1 MDPSVALEVPETA
14 AAYAEPRAILTALV
28 LVVAGIVLARLAGA
42 ALSRSLRD
50 PLGSHRT
57 LLLERAASYSIIGLF
72 TTSAL
77 HQLGIELSVLLGA
90 AGILTV
96 ALGFASQT
104 AASNFVSGVFLLGE
118 RPFEIG
124 ETIQIG
130 GRTGV
135 VLAIDALSIK
145 LRTFD
150 NLLVRIPNETV
161 VKSEVVNYTRFPI
174 RRYDLRLTVAPAAD
188 LDQLERVLLDAASAP
203 VVLTDPAPLVIFQG
217 FTESGVDV
225 QLSAWALRDR
235 FLEMRNRLHLDTAR
249 ALEEAG
255 IALGY
260 PRRVIANRGDL
271 VIDHHAAASGA
282 SEAANERG

>member
-14 AAYAEPRAILTALV
+14 AAWGEPRAILMAIL
-28 LVVAGIVLARLAGA
+28 LVVAGIVLARLCAA
-42 ALSRSLRD
+42 ALARSLRD
-50 PLGSHRT
+50 PLGGHRT
-57 LLLERAASYSIIGLF
+57 LLLQRAASYAIVALF
-72 TTSAL
+72 ATSAL

-96 ALGFASQT
+96 AIGFASQT

-118 RPFEIG
+118 RPFEVG
-124 ETIQIG
+124 ETIQVG
-130 GRTGV
+130 SRTGV

-174 RRYDLRLTVAPAAD
+174 RRHDLRLTVDPSVD
-188 LDQLERVLLDAASAP
+188 LARLERVLLDAASAP
-203 VVLTDPAPLVIFQG
+203 VILADPAPLVVFHG
-217 FTESGVDV
+217 FTEAGVDV
-225 QLSAWALRDR
+225 QLSAWALRDQ
-235 FLEMRNRLHLDTAR
+235 FLEMRNRLHLDVAR
-249 ALEEAG
+249 ALEKAG

-260 PRRVIANRGDL
+260 PRRVIATRDDVAL
-271 VIDHHAAASGA
+271 
-282 SEAANERG
+282 ERDAPATTHGT